1 VDNKGK
7 KTAVNKD
14 IHDPIRIAIVLRSR
28 EPNARGREETE
39 EREEHGIPWYSQCCK
54 SFSRSLRQVG
64 SSSTASTR
72 MPTGNWSLAPCPP
85 FAFAA
90 CSFTSSTVISSGSAN
105 PTAPGS
111 PEVPVWRQAG
121 RQAHNKGVSLDP
133 RNPRNGGER
142 RIKPGR
148 SKQGEESSTSTGA
161 ERERE
166 RERERRVCGTLVR

>member
-1 VDNKGK
+1 M
-7 KTAVNKD
+7 
-14 IHDPIRIAIVLRSR
+14 IRSENSR
-28 EPNARGREETE
+28 KPNARGREETE

-72 MPTGNWSLAPCPP
+72 MPTGNWSLAPWPP

-111 PEVPVWRQAG
+111 PEVPVWRQA
-121 RQAHNKGVSLDP
+121 HNKGVSLDP

-148 SKQGEESSTSTGA
+148 SKQGRRAAPAPEQ
-161 ERERE
+161 RERE
-166 RERERRVCGTLVR
+166 EREKGVWYGEEPNNKRGVG